1 MRDSARS
8 PLPPALEGSV
18 HLSPENISAAGGPR
32 NHRRVARCLLVK
44 EELMERSDT
53 GPRQRRWRNAGLA
66 VVLVAAGFL
75 AGSGLALVSAQHAH
89 EHGQPS
95 KGGWLVKLAP
105 DARARA
111 IETQFRGLAPT
122 MAEVAYRYAELYFG
136 GLEGNWD
143 YAQHMIEEM
152 QEAIA
157 TGLARRPE
165 HRKSAEALF
174 LKGPLPQ
181 VLEAVKKKDAGLFKQ
196 RIEAL
201 RGACTAC
208 HAAEGVPFI
217 KIGVPATRLN
227 PVLAR

>member
-53 GPRQRRWRNAGLA
+53 
-66 VVLVAAGFL
+66 
-75 AGSGLALVSAQHAH
+75 GSGLALVSAQHAH

>member
-1 MRDSARS
+1 MWQVVVCG
-8 PLPPALEGSV
+8 ALGRRTWSV
-18 HLSPENISAAGGPR
+18 HLSRGHIWTAGGLR
-32 NHRRVARCLLVK
+32 HRRRVARRLLVK

-53 GPRQRRWRNAGLA
+53 APRRPRWRLAGLA

-75 AGSGLALVSAQHAH
+75 AGSGFTLVSAQHAH
-89 EHGQPS
+89 EHRSSS

-105 DARARA
+105 DARTRA

-122 MAEVAYRYAELYFG
+122 MAEVAYRYTELYFG

-157 TGLARRPE
+157 AGLARRPE
-165 HRKSAEALF
+165 HRKSADSLF

-181 VLEAVKKKDAGLFKQ
+181 VLEAVKKRDADLFKQ

-217 KIGVPATRLN
+217 KIGVPAARLN